1 MKTEKTVTCHSDSYV
16 YATAETKLKD
26 SEIVAELI
34 ESVRHDMEMPKE
46 IWNRGMGLLQ
56 KFQQLERDEEAA
68 QDKAA
73 FEEACRRG

>member
-1 MKTEKTVTCHSDSYV
+1 M
-16 YATAETKLKD
+16 ETKLKD

-34 ESVRHDMEMPKE
+34 ESVRHDLEMPKE

-56 KFQQLERDEEAA
+56 KFRQLERDEEAA